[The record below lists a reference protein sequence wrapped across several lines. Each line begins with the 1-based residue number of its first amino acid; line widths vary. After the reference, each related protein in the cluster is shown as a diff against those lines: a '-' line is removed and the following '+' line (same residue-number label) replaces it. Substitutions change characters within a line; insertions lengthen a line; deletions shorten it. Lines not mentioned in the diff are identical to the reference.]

1 MKQLSILVPA
11 RNEEFLQQTIDDIFL
26 HSELG
31 DKLEILV
38 GLDGWHTKLKKRPN
52 LRVFEST
59 NVLGQRATQNA
70 LAGISEAKY
79 IMKLDAHVSVSQGFD
94 KVMLEIMEANPN
106 IVLVP
111 ALGNLHVY
119 DWLCPLKHR
128 TYQGKVDK
136 CSQCDSTDL
145 KKELVWKIESKLYS
159 DFYFDKDLIFQF
171 GDVDNYEMLHETMMI
186 QGSGFVVSK
195 SDYFKHNL
203 CDESFGS
210 WGQQGYEVWKKTIDN
225 GGKVFSTRRAFMG
238 PFFRKIDEFPYL
250 RDQEQIDM
258 AYRKSKE
265 LALKK

>member
-128 TYQGKVDK
+128 TYQGKEDK
-136 CSQCDSTDL
+136 CGQCDS
-145 KKELVWKIESKLYS
+145 
-159 DFYFDKDLIFQF
+159 KDLIFQF
-171 GDVDNYEMLHETMMI
+171 GDVDNFEMLHETKAI
-186 QGSGFVVSK
+186 QGSGFLVSRENYWK
-195 SDYFKHNL
+195 WQR
-203 CDESFGS
+203 CDESWGS
-210 WGQQGYEVWKKTIDN
+210 WGQMGFEIYTKTLKN
-225 GGKVFSTRRAFMG
+225 GGKVMATRKAFMG
-238 PFFRKIDEFPYL
+238 HFFRKVDEFPYS
-250 RDQEQIDM
+250 RSQEQIDG
-258 AYRKSKE
+258 AYKKSLE
-265 LALKK
+265 LSGVK

>member
-136 CSQCDSTDL
+136 CGQCDSKDL
-145 KKELVWKIESKLYS
+145 TKELVWKISSKLYS

-171 GDVDNYEMLHETMMI
+171 GDVDNFEMLHETKAI
-186 QGSGFVVSK
+186 QGSGFLVSRENYWK
-195 SDYFKHNL
+195 WQL
-203 CDESFGS
+203 CDESWGS
-210 WGQQGYEVWKKTIDN
+210 WGQMGFEIYTKTLKN
-225 GGKVFSTRRAFMG
+225 GGKVMATRKAFMG
-238 PFFRKIDEFPYL
+238 HFFRKVDEFPYS
-250 RDQEQIDM
+250 RSQEQIDG
-258 AYRKSKE
+258 AYKKSLE
-265 LALKK
+265 LSGVK